1 MLGVFA
7 VCAISTR
14 RCFVNVC
21 ISVLFHK
28 RVMHVCVPV
37 SVAALEFLNLL
48 SFIFFCACLWVQS
61 KASPVLLWA
70 TAEVWNSLLTSN
82 THSGTLR
89 TALIFLTPKP
99 RLCLGRT
106 LKCQSDYKQDKPPS
120 RACENTPA
128 HNHFHWGDLWLCFL
142 WHWRG
147 FDGKLC

>member
-1 MLGVFA
+1 MCAFLCFSINTSCTFVCLYRLLHWNFTFIVFY
-7 VCAISTR
+7 
-14 RCFVNVC
+14 
-21 ISVLFHK
+21 
-28 RVMHVCVPV
+28 
-37 SVAALEFLNLL
+37 
-48 SFIFFCACLWVQS
+48 FFCACLWVQS
-61 KASPVLLWA
+61 KASPGLLWA

>member
-1 MLGVFA
+1 MCAFLCFFINA
-7 VCAISTR
+7 SCTCVCLYRLLHWNFTFI
-14 RCFVNVC
+14 
-21 ISVLFHK
+21 VLY
-28 RVMHVCVPV
+28 
-37 SVAALEFLNLL
+37 
-48 SFIFFCACLWVQS
+48 FCGACLWVQS

-106 LKCQSDYKQDKPPS
+106 LKCQSNYKQDKPPS

-142 WHWRG
+142 WHWSS